1 VFARHAESTANVAR
15 VVSSNPAHP
24 VGLTAR
30 GRVEAR
36 QLGLQL
42 VGIDLGVA
50 VATRFA
56 RTQQTVQL
64 ALADRNVP
72 LLIEPGLDEI
82 YSGGFDGAPIEVYW
96 DWEEHHSSSD
106 EHFPHGETVKR
117 CCVTDAAWDA
127 CCHVPS
133 RSPSSSCTSS
143 RCGESSKRRAD
154 SPPFLMRALATQ
166 CLICSTTQRSGAR
179 PPASSRWRSLR
190 DHWPSRAPSEVRTS

>member
-30 GRVEAR
+30 GRAEAR

-106 EHFPHGETVKR
+106 EHFPHGETVNEALLR
-117 CCVTDAAWDA
+117 YG
-127 CCHVPS
+127 
-133 RSPSSSCTSS
+133 RSVG
-143 RCGESSKRRAD
+143 R
-154 SPPFLMRALATQ
+154 LL
-166 CLICSTTQRSGAR
+166 
-179 PPASSRWRSLR
+179 
-190 DHWPSRAPSEVRTS
+190 SRAEPVTLVVLHEFALRRIVKAAGGFPSLPDEGFGNAVPYLLDDASVGRAATGLQSMAQSPRPLALESAP